1 MLASIIILTKDEEA
15 NIGRCLEAVY
25 GQSADFPFEV
35 VVIDSGSRDRT
46 IEIVK
51 KYSARVLQ
59 IAPSEFHHAR
69 TRNLGGRVSSGR
81 YLVFLS
87 GDAFPADKGWLSA
100 LVRNFREPATA
111 AVYGRQL
118 PKPNATPERAFFM
131 NHRYGTERLVK
142 TANSNGAGKYL
153 LYQFSNVNSAVRREV
168 WEQTPFPEDI
178 NAYEDFSFAVQV
190 VRQGHAIVYEPEA
203 AVFHSHNYS
212 LMKSFQQY
220 FDNGV
225 VYQRR
230 QVWDG
235 QQKNRMRSDGLRYL
249 WSEMKYLV
257 ERGAGHRLPYVLCY
271 ESVRYIGIIL
281 GRQERFLPGAFK
293 KRASSH
299 RLFSV

>member
-1 MLASIIILTKDEEA
+1 M
-15 NIGRCLEAVY
+15 
-25 GQSADFPFEV
+25 
-35 VVIDSGSRDRT
+35 
-46 IEIVK
+46 EIVR
-51 KYSARVLQ
+51 KYPARLLE
-59 IAPSEFHHAR
+59 IAPREFHHAR
-69 TRNLGGRVSSGR
+69 TRNLGGTVSSGK

-87 GDAFPADKGWLSA
+87 GDALPADNGWLGA

-118 PKPNATPERAFFM
+118 PKPNATPERAFFI
-131 NHRYGTERLVK
+131 HYRYGTERLVK

-190 VRQGHAIVYEPEA
+190 VRQGRAIVYEPDA

-212 LMKSFQQY
+212 LMKAFQQY

-225 VYQRR
+225 VYGRR

-235 QQKNRMRSDGLRYL
+235 EHKNRMRSDGLRYL
-249 WSEMKYLV
+249 WNEMKYLV

-271 ESVRYIGIIL
+271 EAVRYIGIIL
-281 GRQERFLPGAFK
+281 GRQERLLPEALK

-299 RLFSV
+299 RLFG

>member
-1 MLASIIILTKDEEA
+1 VLASVIIPTRNEEA
-15 NIGRCLEAVY
+15 HIGRCLEAVY
-25 GQSADFPFEV
+25 GQTVDFPFEV

-46 IEIVK
+46 KEIVRQ
-51 KYSARVLQ
+51 YPVRLLE
-59 IAPSEFHHAR
+59 IAPREFHHAR
-69 TRNLGGRVSSGR
+69 TRNLGAAASSGK

-87 GDAFPADKGWLSA
+87 GDALPADNEWLGA

-118 PKPNATPERAFFM
+118 PKPNATPERAFFI
-131 NHRYGTERLVK
+131 HYRYGTERLVK
-142 TANSNGAGKYL
+142 TANSNGAGKYM

-168 WEQTPFPEDI
+168 WEQTPFPEVI
-178 NAYEDFSFAVQV
+178 NAYEDFSFAVQL
-190 VRQGHAIVYEPEA
+190 VRQGHAIVYEPDA

-212 LMKSFQQY
+212 LMKAFQQY

-225 VYQRR
+225 VYGRR

-235 QQKNRMRSDGLRYL
+235 EHKNRMGLDGLRYL
-249 WSEMKYLV
+249 WNEMKYLV

-271 ESVRYIGIIL
+271 EALRYTGIIL
-281 GRQERFLPGAFK
+281 GRQERLLPEALK

-299 RLFSV
+299 RLFG